1 MKCVNCDKSNPER
14 WFFCR
19 YCGKKTSDP
28 KFTTNFFMM
37 SEMGK
42 RTDIELRTTTIEE
55 DIKDINKKRGYA

>member
-14 WFFCR
+14 WLFCR
-19 YCGKKTSDP
+19 YCCKKTSDP
-28 KFTTNFFMM
+28 KFTTNLFMM